1 MKELDKQ
8 TKAIKTIIN
17 NDNYS
22 DNEKLTLYNDYS
34 SYFKKVYIKMFQIK
48 EHNKEV
54 KDRAKRIQRIRKSKT
69 GS

>member
-17 NDNYS
+17 NDSYT

>member
-17 NDNYS
+17 NDNYT

-34 SYFKKVYIKMFQIK
+34 SYFKKVYIRMFQIK
-48 EHNKEV
+48 EHSEEV
-54 KDRAKRIQRIRKSKT
+54 KERAKRIQRIRKSKT
-69 GS
+69 NS

>member
-17 NDNYS
+17 NDNYT

-69 GS
+69 NS

>member
-17 NDNYS
+17 NDNYT

-34 SYFKKVYIKMFQIK
+34 SYFKKMYIKMFQIK
-48 EHNKEV
+48 V
-54 KDRAKRIQRIRKSKT
+54 SVRFYVS
-69 GS
+69 

>member
-8 TKAIKTIIN
+8 TKAIKTIID
-17 NDNYS
+17 NDNYT

-69 GS
+69 NS

>member
-8 TKAIKTIIN
+8 TKAIKTIID

-54 KDRAKRIQRIRKSKT
+54 KARAKRIQRIRKSKT
-69 GS
+69 NS

>member
-17 NDNYS
+17 NDNYT
-22 DNEKLTLYNDYS
+22 DNEKLTLYEDYS

-48 EHNKEV
+48 EHRQEV

-69 GS
+69 NS

>member
-8 TKAIKTIIN
+8 TKAIKTIID
-17 NDNYS
+17 NDNYTDS
-22 DNEKLTLYNDYS
+22 EKLTLYNDYS

-69 GS
+69 NS